1 MCFVPLS
8 LILSVEFYGAIKYF
22 LVWLCSSFG
31 SCRSNDN
38 AYDSALG
45 RSLQWRHM
53 SFMVTQI
60 THNWTV
66 CSTIC
71 RDSVATKNC
80 KGYSLVPLT
89 KGQYCGKRFYDVMTS
104 RCERNWRSIRHFE
117 VTLLMVCI
125 RDFYP
130 GTLSLDQVTTI
141 HSQIGHIRVRRS

>member
-1 MCFVPLS
+1 MAFKVGKQTNKSSIICYDIIRTLNSVIHLLTKGVSMNIFKLRLNHDATKSCYCYASWTYVCLVPLS

-22 LVWLCSSFG
+22 LVGLCSSFG

-45 RSLQWRHM
+45 RSLQWRHL

-89 KGQYCGKRFYDVMTS
+89 KGQ
-104 RCERNWRSIRHFE
+104 
-117 VTLLMVCI
+117 
-125 RDFYP
+125 
-130 GTLSLDQVTTI
+130 
-141 HSQIGHIRVRRS
+141 